1 MKLENNGVNL
11 KNMPDRQ
18 IIEDYDM
25 IWSSIIEDILSS
37 GEMSESAVN
46 LWFSHMKLIYLD
58 RELAVFTIENELK
71 QQRVTVKFKDL
82 IQRHIE
88 DLLGLCPDIRI
99 DYNPDDAPYIK
110 NTENIISPLE
120 IMRRRSANEAAKD
133 TDTQAPQTK
142 HELSQSKEEKDELDP
157 LNIGDEPSYLNT
169 FEGGEQRLSYN
180 ADYTFDNF
188 IVGSSNSFAH
198 AAAVAVAAKP
208 ASAYNPLFIY
218 GQSGLGKTHLMYAIT
233 NKILADKPET
243 NVIYVKGEEF
253 TNQLIEAISTKSTP
267 AFREKYRRADML
279 LIDDVQFI
287 AGKISTQ
294 EEFFHTFNALYE
306 DHKQIIL
313 TSDRPP
319 KEMLTLEDRIKS
331 RFECGL
337 LADIQPPDLELR
349 LAILKKKA
357 DSLDLDISKEVLQ
370 FLADNLKSNV
380 RQIEGVIKKLSAIAF
395 LKGTDITLDLVKSSV
410 PEYLRDTE
418 PVSDTVSKIIKI
430 TAEHFRVS
438 EDDLIG
444 TKRTRDIRIP
454 RNYAM
459 YIIRK
464 LTPLSLPEIGQI
476 FNRDHATI
484 HSNISTAEHMLE
496 EDAYAESEIN
506 EIIREIKS

>member
-1 MKLENNGVNL
+1 MKLENYGVNL
-11 KNMPDRQ
+11 KKMPERQ

-25 IWSSIIEDILSS
+25 IWSSIIEDILTS

-58 RELAVFTIENELK
+58 RKLAVFTIENELK
-71 QQRVTVKFKDL
+71 QERVTVKFKDL

-88 DLLGLCPDIRI
+88 DLLGLSPDVRI

-120 IMRRRSANEAAKD
+120 IMRRRSANEAAREKEALSS
-133 TDTQAPQTK
+133 QAVK
-142 HELSQSKEEKDELDP
+142 EASSEKEEAIDELR
-157 LNIGDEPSYLNT
+157 IGDEPSYLNT
-169 FEGGEQRLSYN
+169 FEGGERRLSYN

-208 ASAYNPLFIY
+208 AGAYNPLFIY

-243 NVIYVKGEEF
+243 NIIYVKGEEF
-253 TNQLIEAISTKSTP
+253 TNQLVEAISTKSTP

-287 AGKISTQ
+287 AGKVSTQ

-395 LKGTDITLDLVKSSV
+395 LKGTDITLELVKSSV

-418 PVSDTVSKIIKI
+418 PVNDTVSKIIKI

-484 HSNISTAEHMLE
+484 HSNISTAEHMIE
-496 EDAYAESEIN
+496 EDAYAESEIS
-506 EIIREIKS
+506 EIIREVKS